1 VRPTLRGTVLA
12 GVPTLALL
20 TVTAGLCRFELDCH
34 LRSVPLL
41 SRLAHEPPV
50 LEGVRERGTGETRL
64 PPGFRQEVV
73 ASDLTLPT
81 SFAEL
86 PDGQFLVAEKAGLV
100 RVVRAG
106 RVLSQPFVDLRPVV
120 DSSGIRGLVAVE
132 VAPDFPRTGFV
143 YLLYARELGP
153 GRRTLLLTRMRA
165 DGDVAS
171 LGSEEV
177 ILGAADPQTCAASRP
192 PSDCLQLDGD
202 HQGGELEFLDD
213 RTMLVSIGDG
223 GGEQHGAL
231 PNAFRAQDLDSLSG
245 KLLRVTREG
254 DGVPSNPF
262 WDGKPRSNR
271 SRVWAYGLRN
281 PFRMA
286 LRPGTSTPIVG
297 DAGLDGWDEL
307 DRGSPGAN
315 YGWPCYEGPE
325 RVEGYREHQICS
337 QLYSRGADA
346 VTAPFLAYPSA
357 SVTGGTFYTGTT
369 YPPRYRGAYFYGDW
383 AKSWLRYLPQGAL
396 PPRGRAAAQEF
407 ASDAGGPV
415 QLEVGADGNLLYL
428 ALNAGELRR
437 ITYRL

>member
-177 ILGAADPQTCAASRP
+177 ILGAADPQTCAASRRP
-192 PSDCLQLDGD
+192 ATASSWTATTRAVSSSSSTTERCSYRSGTAAASSMAPCRMPSA
-202 HQGGELEFLDD
+202 
-213 RTMLVSIGDG
+213 RKIS
-223 GGEQHGAL
+223 
-231 PNAFRAQDLDSLSG
+231 
-245 KLLRVTREG
+245 TRC
-254 DGVPSNPF
+254 
-262 WDGKPRSNR
+262 
-271 SRVWAYGLRN
+271 
-281 PFRMA
+281 
-286 LRPGTSTPIVG
+286 
-297 DAGLDGWDEL
+297 
-307 DRGSPGAN
+307 RGSSCA
-315 YGWPCYEGPE
+315 
-325 RVEGYREHQICS
+325 
-337 QLYSRGADA
+337 
-346 VTAPFLAYPSA
+346 
-357 SVTGGTFYTGTT
+357 
-369 YPPRYRGAYFYGDW
+369 
-383 AKSWLRYLPQGAL
+383 
-396 PPRGRAAAQEF
+396 
-407 ASDAGGPV
+407 
-415 QLEVGADGNLLYL
+415 
-428 ALNAGELRR
+428 
-437 ITYRL
+437 